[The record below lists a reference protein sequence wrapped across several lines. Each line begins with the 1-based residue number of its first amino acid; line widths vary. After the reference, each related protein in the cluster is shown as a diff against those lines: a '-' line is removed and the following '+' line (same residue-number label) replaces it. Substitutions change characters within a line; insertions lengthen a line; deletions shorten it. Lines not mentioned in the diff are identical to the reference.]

1 MNSVYNVII
10 RPVVSERTFDLMG
23 QNKYTFEVAK
33 GAPKEEIRDAV
44 EKIFNVHV
52 VKVNT
57 VNVKPKNKRVRFVQ
71 GKTRTWKKAIVTIA
85 EGESIEI
92 FGAQAEA

>member
-33 GAPKEEIRDAV
+33 NAPKEEIRDAV

>member
-33 GAPKEEIRDAV
+33 DAPKEEIRDAV

-85 EGESIEI
+85 EGESIAI